1 MSKTR
6 NLFQGMEKL
15 CRNLTPN
22 KYALLL
28 VSAFGFS
35 QSSFAN
41 PDLLIDLQG
50 EITQGSLM
58 VGKTQPG
65 NSVHL
70 DDRALKVSRHGLFTF
85 GFSRDDEH
93 KYQLK
98 ITNGNEELVKSL
110 QPSKREYNIQRVNGI
125 AKKIMNPDPKDIER
139 ARQDSKQIG
148 QVRNQAA
155 DNIDFAHGFIAPSQ
169 GRVTGVY
176 GSQRVYNGKPGNP
189 HYGIDYAGKT
199 GTLVQ
204 APAAGVVTLWV
215 PDMFY
220 SGGTLVIDHGHG
232 VTSTFLHLSGS
243 LVKEGDKVLQG
254 QNVAKIG
261 STGRSTGPHLDWRVN
276 WFKVRLDP
284 ALVLKLPNMHTF
296 K

>member
-1 MSKTR
+1 
-6 NLFQGMEKL
+6 MEKL
-15 CRNLTPN
+15 CRNLIPN

-28 VSAFGFS
+28 VSAFGFNQLS
-35 QSSFAN
+35 LAN

-93 KYQLK
+93 NYQLK
-98 ITNGNEELVKSL
+98 ITSGNEELVKSL

-148 QVRNQAA
+148 QVRNQEA
-155 DNIDFAHGFIAPSQ
+155 DNIDFAHGFIAPSK

-243 LVKEGDKVLQG
+243 LVKEGDNVLQG

-284 ALVLKLPNMHTF
+284 ALVLKLPNMQTF